1 MARTPEINEDHIRKA
16 VKYRPRRSYIVRD
29 TMFLKGVSEN
39 TVNVPLLHKAIIGIL
54 HLQDAKVTS
63 ATIYDGWQGYSQT
76 TNRHLRS
83 LHNFVNGNNIPARIV
98 QDRLWS

>member
-39 TVNVPLLHKAIIGIL
+39 TVNVRSYKAIIGVM
-54 HLQDAKVTS
+54 HLQDGKVVE

-83 LHNFVNGNNIPARIV
+83 LHNFVKGNDIPARIV
-98 QDRLWS
+98 QDRPWS

>member
-1 MARTPEINEDHIRKA
+1 MARTPEINQDHIRKA

-29 TMFLKGVSEN
+29 TMFLKAASES
-39 TVNVPLLHKAIIGIL
+39 TINVRSYKAIIGVL
-54 HLQDAKVTS
+54 RLQDGKVVE

-83 LHNFVNGNNIPARIV
+83 LHNFVNGNDIPARIV
-98 QDRLWS
+98 QDRPWS

>member
-39 TVNVPLLHKAIIGIL
+39 TVNVRSYKAIIGVM
-54 HLQDAKVTS
+54 HLRDGKVVE
-63 ATIYDGWQGYSQT
+63 ATIYDGWQGYYQT

-83 LHNFVNGNNIPARIV
+83 LHNFVNGNDIPARIV
-98 QDRLWS
+98 QDRPWS

>member
-39 TVNVPLLHKAIIGIL
+39 TVNVRSYKAIIGVL
-54 HLQDAKVTS
+54 HLQDGKVVS

-83 LHNFVNGNNIPARIV
+83 LHNFVNGNDIPARIV
-98 QDRLWS
+98 QDRPWS

>member
-39 TVNVPLLHKAIIGIL
+39 TVNVRSYKAIIGVL
-54 HLQDAKVTS
+54 RLQDGKVVE
-63 ATIYDGWQGYSQT
+63 ATIYDGWQGYYRT

-83 LHNFVNGNNIPARIV
+83 LHNFVNGNDIPARIV
-98 QDRLWS
+98 QDRPWS

>member
-16 VKYRPRRSYIVRD
+16 IKYRPRRSYIVRD
-29 TMFLKGVSEN
+29 TMFLKSVSDD
-39 TVNVPLLHKAIIGIL
+39 VINVRSYKAIIGVM
-54 HLQDAKVTS
+54 HLQDGKVVE

-83 LHNFVNGNNIPARIV
+83 LHNFVNDNDIQARIV
-98 QDRLWS
+98 QDRPWS